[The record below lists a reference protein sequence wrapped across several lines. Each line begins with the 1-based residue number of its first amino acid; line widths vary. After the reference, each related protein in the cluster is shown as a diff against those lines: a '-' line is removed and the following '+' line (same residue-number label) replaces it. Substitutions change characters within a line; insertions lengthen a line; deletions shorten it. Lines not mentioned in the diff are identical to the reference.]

1 MNKSEL
7 IDNVEKAIA
16 KDQQAIARLYDDTYN
31 SMYLLA
37 YNLCRNVD
45 TAEDI
50 LQESYI
56 TAFTNLEKLR
66 DKGRF
71 VSWLKGIII
80 NKWREDIRD
89 DKHFGSLSP
98 YGSAEESPNAEDQKS
113 SVQAQMEQEEVNDEL
128 WRQVNVL
135 PENQRI
141 CILLFYYHGMSVD
154 EIASVLNIPTGSVKS
169 RLHYGRARLKKK
181 LSNLDLFSGAA
192 LSASAATAA
201 SGSNSDMLAN
211 ILAALET
218 AAKGSGVVIAAK
230 AAGGGMLLKVSAW
243 LLSAATVAG
252 ALSFLLNQPVVP
264 DIELDSSGGAMTAEA
279 GVPSMTMVTT
289 LSSAPEKTETTTAAV
304 PKTVSFDYKTV
315 SGGICITKYTGDA
328 EVVAVPPKVD
338 GYKVVAVGDKAF
350 QGCRVLK
357 SVEIPST
364 VTYIGSNAFRE
375 CCNLSRVTLCDGRL
389 NSIGDAAFAGCES
402 LKSVKIPSSVRRV
415 GIYAFA
421 YCTSLK
427 SVTIAEGTEII
438 NYCAFYKCR
447 QLGRVTLPGSV
458 TVIGEKA
465 FADTSENLT
474 ILVKQGTYSHDYALA
489 NSFKTELVE

>member
-1 MNKSEL
+1 MNKSEI
-7 IDNVEKAIA
+7 IDNVEKAIE

-37 YNLCRNVD
+37 YNLCRNAD

-66 DKGRF
+66 NKGRF
-71 VSWLKGIII
+71 VPWLKGIII

-98 YGSAEESPNAEDQKS
+98 YGSAEESPNAADPNGSMQT
-113 SVQAQMEQEEVNDEL
+113 QIEQEEINDEL
-128 WRQVNVL
+128 WRQVNTL

-141 CILLFYYHGMSVD
+141 CILLFYYDGMSIE
-154 EIASVLNIPTGSVKS
+154 EIASVLNIPIGSVKS
-169 RLHYGRARLKKK
+169 RLHYGRARLKNK
-181 LSNLDLFSGAA
+181 LNDLDLFSGAA
-192 LSASAATAA
+192 LSASAVSAM

-218 AAKGSGVVIAAK
+218 AAKGSAVVIAAK
-230 AAGGGMLLKVSAW
+230 AAGGGALLKLGVW
-243 LLSAATVAG
+243 LLSATALAG
-252 ALSFLLNQPVVP
+252 ALGIILNQPSVS
-264 DIELDSSGGAMTAEA
+264 DIEPDSSGGVVMADAS
-279 GVPSMTMVTT
+279 VPSVTVVTT
-289 LSSAPEKTETTTAAV
+289 MPSEPQKTETDATSAA
-304 PKTVSFDYKTV
+304 KTISFDYKAV

-328 EVVAVPPKVD
+328 EIVAIPSNFD
-338 GYKVVAVGDKAF
+338 GYKVVAVGDGAF
-350 QGCRVLK
+350 QGCTRLK

-364 VTYIGSNAFRE
+364 VAYIGSNAFRE
-375 CCNLSRVTLCDGRL
+375 CSNLSRVTLRNGGL
-389 NSIGDAAFAGCES
+389 ISIGDAAFAGCVS
-402 LKSVKIPSSVRRV
+402 LKSVKIPSSVRKV

-427 SVTIAEGTEII
+427 SVNIAEGTEII
-438 NYCAFYKCR
+438 NYCAFYKCSG
-447 QLGRVTLPGSV
+447 LDSVTLPSSV
-458 TVIGEKA
+458 TIIGENA

-474 ILVKQGTYSHDYALA
+474 LRVKQGTYSHDYAAANGLKAELA
-489 NSFKTELVE
+489 E